1 LEWSRLVEIE
11 IRGRMIEI
19 IPCHDPVDKL
29 AYSLVQIFRL
39 LSLSS

>member
-1 LEWSRLVEIE
+1 L
-11 IRGRMIEI
+11 IEI
-19 IPCHDPVDKL
+19 IPSHDPIDKL

>member
-1 LEWSRLVEIE
+1 MEWSRLVETE

-19 IPCHDPVDKL
+19 ISCHNPVGKL